1 MTATL
6 YETVVEIGAM
16 PILVRTASDEFF
28 DILRARYGGFVSESS
43 SPVFEF
49 DVDIVPP
56 ELTGTGDYDD
66 DLSVRYVNGQ
76 WILERGDFHAEMD
89 PVKRRGFIRQTANP
103 YSIDAAFRVMHSI
116 LLAEGAGEE
125 GLLIHAA
132 SCIRNGRA
140 FLFAGVSG
148 AGKTTI
154 SSLAPPDATLL
165 TDEISYVR
173 KTAESYVAF
182 GTPFA
187 GELAKPGE
195 NVRAPLGAVYLL
207 VQGPENKQ
215 EPVSSAAAIRALM
228 ESILFFANDERLV
241 NRVFES
247 ACALVDAVPFY
258 RLTFL
263 PDNRVWELI
272 G

>member
-1 MTATL
+1 
-6 YETVVEIGAM
+6 M
-16 PILVRTASDEFF
+16 PILVRTSSDEFQG
-28 DILRARYGGFVSESS
+28 ILRQRYGGFVHDGAT
-43 SPVFEF
+43 PVFQF
-49 DVDIVPP
+49 NVDIVLP
-56 ELTGTGDYDD
+56 EQSGTGNVDD
-66 DLSVRYVNGQ
+66 DLSVRLENNR
-76 WILERGDFHAEMD
+76 WILERGDFHAELD
-89 PVKRRGFIRQTANP
+89 PAARRGFIRQTANP
-103 YSIDAAFRVMHSI
+103 YSIDAAFRVMHSL
-116 LLAEGAGEE
+116 LLAEDPDEH

-173 KTAESYVAF
+173 KTSAGYTAF

-195 NVRAPLGAVYLL
+195 NVQAPVGAIYLL
-207 VQGPENKQ
+207 VQGPENKI
-215 EPVSSAAAIRALM
+215 EPVGPAQAIRALM
-228 ESILFFANDERLV
+228 ESVLFFASDKRLV
-241 NRVFES
+241 DRVFDN
-247 ACALVDAVPFY
+247 ACAMVEAVPFY

-263 PDNRVWELI
+263 PDRRVWDLI
-272 G
+272 L